1 MENDTPIFTPKDFVE
16 YVASIRNVDVETFQ
30 IPQRMV
36 MVYNSRH
43 FNFVNKLIKGKPVD
57 WWWYGD
63 RLRMHT
69 GAFNNVEI
77 VATMNFVGSPAAA
90 MVFEELI
97 ACGARKTF
105 VVGTSGGIQPFL
117 KPGDIVVATEAVCDE
132 GTMCQYFSNKRRLTT
147 SSILK
152 RRLIEILNKNSV
164 SHHDGAVLTTD
175 GVYRET
181 RGKLA
186 RFREMGVLAVNMETS
201 ALYAV
206 AKHRGV
212 EIASAQVISD
222 LLTDSGWQP
231 AFVEK
236 QVLSNTET
244 LLRAV
249 VEAVSKA

>member
-1 MENDTPIFTPKDFVE
+1 MENDTPIFTPEDFLK

-43 FNFVNKLIKGKPVD
+43 FNLVNKLIKGKPVD

-105 VVGTSGGIQPFL
+105 EVGTSGGIQP
-117 KPGDIVVATEAVCDE
+117 
-132 GTMCQYFSNKRRLTT
+132 
-147 SSILK
+147 
-152 RRLIEILNKNSV
+152 
-164 SHHDGAVLTTD
+164 
-175 GVYRET
+175 
-181 RGKLA
+181 
-186 RFREMGVLAVNMETS
+186 
-201 ALYAV
+201 
-206 AKHRGV
+206 
-212 EIASAQVISD
+212 
-222 LLTDSGWQP
+222 
-231 AFVEK
+231 
-236 QVLSNTET
+236 T
-244 LLRAV
+244 LLLPPKQYV
-249 VEAVSKA
+249 TKAPRVNISQINEGLQLHLF